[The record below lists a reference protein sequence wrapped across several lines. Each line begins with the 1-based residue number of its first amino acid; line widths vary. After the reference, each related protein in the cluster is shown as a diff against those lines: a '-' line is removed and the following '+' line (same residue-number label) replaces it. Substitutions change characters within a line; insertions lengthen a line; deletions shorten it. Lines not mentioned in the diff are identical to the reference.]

1 MSKLE
6 CKFWMYIKNTFK
18 AGAILYTT
26 KNNFQYRF
34 VEFTNNRAKN
44 EVLKYSIPKRNEV
57 GNNYKSIPCQVIC
70 AAFNDNEKGITIN
83 KQWMKNNF
91 LDIDNAGGCNIKVVE
106 AIIKK
111 YK

>member
-6 CKFWMYIKNTFK
+6 CKYWKDIKNTFK
-18 AGAILYTT
+18 AGVILYTT
-26 KNNFQYRF
+26 KNNFHYRF
-34 VEFTNNRAKN
+34 VEFTNNRAKK

-57 GNNYKSIPCQVIC
+57 GNNYKSIPFYVFC
-70 AAFNDNEKGITIN
+70 AAFDDHQKGIIIN

-91 LDIDNAGGCNIKVVE
+91 LEIDNAGGCNIKVVE
-106 AIIKK
+106 AIIQK